1 MQSTELARQ
10 LEPGELHTW
19 VVADYHQMIESGILT
34 PNCPVELLE
43 GRIVRMSPQRPFHAS
58 SVHRT
63 NKYLSK
69 LLGVGA
75 ASTQENR
82 AEVRI
87 QSPITLGDD
96 SEPEPD
102 IAVVFTDINEYADRH
117 PAPKDIYLLIEVAD
131 TTLTK
136 DRQLKSRIY
145 AKNLVSEYWILDLQN
160 RQVYIYRSP
169 AGDKYQIELVLKSE
183 ENTSIQAFPDLTITL
198 DALFPIRSSA

>member
-1 MQSTELARQ
+1 MQSTELERQ
-10 LEPGELHTW
+10 LEPEELYTW

-43 GRIVRMSPQRPFHAS
+43 GRIIRISPQRPFHAS

-69 LLGVGA
+69 LLG
-75 ASTQENR
+75 NR

-96 SEPEPD
+96 SEPESD
-102 IAVVFTDINEYADRH
+102 IAVVSTDINEYADRH

-145 AKNLVSEYWILDLQN
+145 AKNLVPEYWILDLQN

-183 ENTSIQAFPDLTITL
+183 ENTSIQAFPDLNNV
-198 DALFPIRSSA
+198 SSG

>member
-1 MQSTELARQ
+1 MQSTELERQ
-10 LEPGELHTW
+10 LEPEELYTW

-43 GRIVRMSPQRPFHAS
+43 GRILRISPQRPFHAS

-69 LLGVGA
+69 LLG
-75 ASTQENR
+75 NR

-102 IAVVFTDINEYADRH
+102 IAVVFTNINEYADRH
-117 PAPKDIYLLIEVAD
+117 PAPTDIYLLIEVAD

-136 DRQLKSRIY
+136 DRELKSKIY

-169 AGDKYQIELVLKSE
+169 ADDKYQIGLILKSD
-183 ENTSIQAFPDLTITL
+183 ENASIQAFSDLSIEL
-198 DALFPIRSSA
+198 DALFPIRSSI

>member
-1 MQSTELARQ
+1 MQSTELAP
-10 LEPGELHTW
+10 EELYAW
-19 VVADYHQMIESGILT
+19 VVSDYHQMIESGILT

-43 GRIVRMSPQRPFHAS
+43 GRIIRMSPQRPFHAS

-69 LLGVGA
+69 LLGVGG
-75 ASTQENR
+75 ASPQEIR

-102 IAVVFTDINEYADRH
+102 IAVVATDINEYADRH

-169 AGDKYQIELVLKSE
+169 VGDRYQIELVLKDK
-183 ENTSIQAFPDLTITL
+183 ENTAIQAFPDISIML
-198 DALFPIRSSA
+198 DALFPIRNSI

>member
-1 MQSTELARQ
+1 MQSTELERQ
-10 LEPGELHTW
+10 LEPEELYTW
-19 VVADYHQMIESGILT
+19 VVSDYHQMIESGILT

-43 GRIVRMSPQRPFHAS
+43 GRIIRMSPQRPFHAS

-69 LLGVGA
+69 LLG
-75 ASTQENR
+75 NR

-102 IAVVFTDINEYADRH
+102 IAVVSTDINEYADRH
-117 PAPKDIYLLIEVAD
+117 PAPKDIYLSIEVAD

-145 AKNLVSEYWILDLQN
+145 AKNLVPEYWILDLQN

-169 AGDKYQIELVLKSE
+169 AGDKYQIELVLKSQE
-183 ENTSIQAFPDLTITL
+183 STSIQAFPDLTIML
-198 DALFPIRSSA
+198 DDLFPIRSSI

>member
-1 MQSTELARQ
+1 MQSTELERQ
-10 LEPGELHTW
+10 LEPEELYTW
-19 VVADYHQMIESGILT
+19 VVSDYHQMIESGILT

-43 GRIVRMSPQRPFHAS
+43 GRIIRMSPQRPFHAS

-69 LLGVGA
+69 LLG
-75 ASTQENR
+75 NR

-87 QSPITLGDD
+87 RSSITLGDD

-102 IAVVFTDINEYADRH
+102 IAVVSTDINEYADRH
-117 PAPKDIYLLIEVAD
+117 PAPKDIYLLIEATD
-131 TTLTK
+131 TTLNK

-183 ENTSIQAFPDLTITL
+183 ENTSIQVFSDLTITL
-198 DALFPIRSSA
+198 DDLFPIRSST

>member
-1 MQSTELARQ
+1 MQSTELERQ
-10 LEPGELHTW
+10 LEPEELYTW

-43 GRIVRMSPQRPFHAS
+43 GRIIRISPQRPFHAS

-69 LLGVGA
+69 LLG
-75 ASTQENR
+75 NR

-96 SEPEPD
+96 SEPESD
-102 IAVVFTDINEYADRH
+102 IAVVSTDINEYADRH

-145 AKNLVSEYWILDLQN
+145 AKNLVPEYWILDLQN

-183 ENTSIQAFPDLTITL
+183 ENTSIQAFPDLTIAL
-198 DALFPIRSSA
+198 DALFPIRSSV

>member
-1 MQSTELARQ
+1 MQSTELERQ
-10 LEPGELHTW
+10 LEPEELYTW
-19 VVADYHQMIESGILT
+19 VVSDYHQMIESGILT

-43 GRIVRMSPQRPFHAS
+43 GRIIRMSPRRPFHAS

-63 NKYLSK
+63 NKHLSK
-69 LLGVGA
+69 LLG
-75 ASTQENR
+75 NR

-87 QSPITLGDD
+87 QAPITLGDD

-102 IAVVFTDINEYADRH
+102 IAVVSTDINEYADRH

-136 DRQLKSRIY
+136 DRQVKSRIY

-169 AGDKYQIELVLKSE
+169 AGDKYQIELVLKSQE
-183 ENTSIQAFPDLTITL
+183 STSIQAFPDLTITL
-198 DALFPIRSSA
+198 DALFPIRSST

>member
-10 LEPGELHTW
+10 LEPEELYTW

-34 PNCPVELLE
+34 PNCPVELLA
-43 GRIVRMSPQRPFHAS
+43 GRIIRISPQRPFHTS
-58 SVHRT
+58 TVHRT

-69 LLGVGA
+69 LLGDRV
-75 ASTQENR
+75 
-82 AEVRI
+82 EVRV
-87 QSPITLGDD
+87 QSPITLGND

-102 IAVVFTDINEYADRH
+102 LAVVSTNINEYADQH
-117 PAPKDIYLLIEVAD
+117 PTPTDIYLLIEVAE

-136 DRQLKSRIY
+136 DRELKSRIY

-169 AGDKYQIELVLKSE
+169 AGDQYQTELILTST
-183 ENTSIQAFPDLTITL
+183 ENASIQAFPDLRIEL
-198 DALFPIRSSA
+198 DMLFPIRSSI

>member
-1 MQSTELARQ
+1 MQSTELERQ
-10 LEPGELHTW
+10 LEPEELYTW

-43 GRIVRMSPQRPFHAS
+43 GRIIRMSPQRPFHAS

-69 LLGVGA
+69 LLG
-75 ASTQENR
+75 NR

-102 IAVVFTDINEYADRH
+102 IAVVFTNINEYADRH
-117 PAPKDIYLLIEVAD
+117 PAPTDIYLLIEVAD

-136 DRQLKSRIY
+136 DRELKSKIY

-169 AGDKYQIELVLKSE
+169 ADDKYQVELILKSD
-183 ENTSIQAFPDLTITL
+183 ENASVQAFSDLSIEL
-198 DALFPIRSSA
+198 DALFPIRSSI

>member
-1 MQSTELARQ
+1 MQSTELERQ
-10 LEPGELHTW
+10 LEPEELYTW

-43 GRIVRMSPQRPFHAS
+43 GRIIRMSPQRPFHAS

-69 LLGVGA
+69 LLG
-75 ASTQENR
+75 NR

-102 IAVVFTDINEYADRH
+102 IAVVFTNINEYADRH
-117 PAPKDIYLLIEVAD
+117 PAPTDIYLLIEVAD

-136 DRQLKSRIY
+136 DRELKSKIY

-169 AGDKYQIELVLKSE
+169 ADDKYQIELILKSD
-183 ENTSIQAFPDLTITL
+183 ENASIQAFSDLSIEL
-198 DALFPIRSSA
+198 DALFPIRSSI

>member
-1 MQSTELARQ
+1 MQSTELERQ
-10 LEPGELHTW
+10 LEPEELYTW
-19 VVADYHQMIESGILT
+19 VVSDYHQMIESGILT

-43 GRIVRMSPQRPFHAS
+43 GRIIRMSPQRPFHAS

-69 LLGVGA
+69 LLG
-75 ASTQENR
+75 NR

-102 IAVVFTDINEYADRH
+102 IAVVSTDINEYADRH

-131 TTLTK
+131 TTLNK

-183 ENTSIQAFPDLTITL
+183 ENTLIQIFPDLAITL
-198 DALFPIRSSA
+198 DALFPIHSSI

>member
-1 MQSTELARQ
+1 MQSTELERQ
-10 LEPGELHTW
+10 LEPEELYTW

-43 GRIVRMSPQRPFHAS
+43 GRIIRMSPQRPFHAS

-69 LLGVGA
+69 LLG
-75 ASTQENR
+75 NR

-102 IAVVFTDINEYADRH
+102 IAVVSTDINEYADRH

-160 RQVYIYRSP
+160 RQIYIYRSP
-169 AGDKYQIELVLKSE
+169 SGDKYQIELVLKSE
-183 ENTSIQAFPDLTITL
+183 DNALMQAFPDLSIVIE
-198 DALFPIRSSA
+198 ALFPIRSSI